1 MQVEEIKKEISQ
13 EAQQVRVIKEPL
25 SPVALPEIILKSEIG
40 NKIIPAQAPQPEQI
54 IPKLSPREVPKDGES
69 SKQDFTQEDLM

>member
-1 MQVEEIKKEISQ
+1 M
-13 EAQQVRVIKEPL
+13 IKEPL

-40 NKIIPAQAPQPEQI
+40 NKIIPAQALQTEQI

-69 SKQDFTQEDLM
+69 SK